1 MNDMAMQYIAHWSA
15 AERDWSFRKLES
27 YRKEGEARLLSVS
40 LLRKPV
46 TKRKASARRLIQSI
60 TLLRD
65 STLIITLSITAA
77 LALHDRAA
85 EKVTAIVLLVLGA
98 QSRHLAGAN

>member
-1 MNDMAMQYIAHWSA
+1 MNDMAMQYIAYWSA
-15 AERDWSFRKLES
+15 AERDWSFGS
-27 YRKEGEARLLSVS
+27 WNPVGKEGEARPLSVS

-46 TKRKASARRLIQSI
+46 TKRKASARRLIQLI

-98 QSRHLAGAN
+98 QSRHLVGAN

>member
-1 MNDMAMQYIAHWSA
+1 MNDMAMQYVAHWSA
-15 AERDWSFRKLES
+15 VRKLES
-27 YRKEGEARLLSVS
+27 CRKEGEARPLSVS
-40 LLRKPV
+40 LLRKLV
-46 TKRKASARRLIQSI
+46 TKRKASARWLIQSI

-65 STLIITLSITAA
+65 SILIITLSITAA